1 MLVRGVIYDF
11 GLLIFPISVFNL
23 IYAIINENKESS
35 KYIKGLAIIFIV
47 YSIIALLVIPD
58 ILYLDVG
65 LEMNIYYV
73 ISAISDILFII
84 SIIVTN
90 KKSKELSITGK
101 AVIYKTIFTLLVL
114 GPIIIFCLSYFR
126 EKHYINNSSLILVC
140 SKGSGFDKSTY
151 AYAISENY
159 SETITIGV
167 DLSGYKMEDYLPNSF
182 HKLGYRRRT
191 DDIKITNNN
200 ITIFKDDK
208 VAYKINTINKISSCD
223 VERIFYK

>member
-73 ISAISDILFII
+73 I
-84 SIIVTN
+84 
-90 KKSKELSITGK
+90 
-101 AVIYKTIFTLLVL
+101 
-114 GPIIIFCLSYFR
+114 
-126 EKHYINNSSLILVC
+126 
-140 SKGSGFDKSTY
+140 
-151 AYAISENY
+151 
-159 SETITIGV
+159 
-167 DLSGYKMEDYLPNSF
+167 
-182 HKLGYRRRT
+182 
-191 DDIKITNNN
+191 
-200 ITIFKDDK
+200 
-208 VAYKINTINKISSCD
+208 
-223 VERIFYK
+223 